1 MKKRRDGAAFLI
13 MRSVSQSKQL
23 VRRFARPVGL
33 VCMVFYLAFH
43 TFHGER
49 GLYAL
54 FREQKELQLL
64 EKELTETKTKRLLM
78 ESKVSRLRDGSIDL
92 DLLDEQMRRMLG
104 VSKPGEIVVLQ
115 PQS

>member
-1 MKKRRDGAAFLI
+1 MA
-13 MRSVSQSKQL
+13 RSIAQSRFM
-23 VRRFARPVGL
+23 VRRFARPVTL
-33 VCMVFYLAFH
+33 VCMVFYLGFH

-54 FREQKELQLL
+54 MREQRELKVLK
-64 EKELTETKTKRLLM
+64 KELTETKGQREQL
-78 ESKVSRLRDGSIDL
+78 ESKVTRLRDGSIDL

>member
-1 MKKRRDGAAFLI
+1 
-13 MRSVSQSKQL
+13 MRSVSQSRML
-23 VRRFARPVGL
+23 VRRFAQPIGL
-33 VCMVFYLAFH
+33 VCILFYLGFH

-54 FREQKELQLL
+54 FREKKELQLL
-64 EKELTETKTKRLLM
+64 EKELTETRVKRQQL
-78 ESKVSRLRDGSIDL
+78 ESKVTRLRDGSIDL

-115 PQS
+115 PHS